1 MINQLVILL
10 TNIVP
15 TVTLSLLLLLIF
27 KINYLTQ
34 SSIKMKKTKILVF
47 GLISA
52 LTILSCNQ
60 KETDFIDPLITNR
73 DTTVNPSDDFFM
85 YANGGWFKRNPI
97 PASERSNGI
106 FRTIGDTINSQI
118 KQICEKSAA
127 MTDAKKGSN
136 EQKIGDFY
144 ASGMDTLSIEKLG
157 LSPLKSDIQKI
168 KNISDVP
175 SLLNT
180 IAYLHTIGG
189 NPAFSAYVGQDD
201 KNSDKYA
208 IFLSQGGLG
217 MGNRDYYFNTDKETV
232 HIRNEYVK
240 HLEAISELIG
250 YSDEVAKKNAQII
263 MKMETELAQNSR
275 KLEALRD
282 PIKNYNKMS
291 ISELNKTTPNIDWKV
306 VTSAMGLKNVDTV
319 IVGQPEFY
327 VSLNKMI
334 KSYSLED
341 WKAYLEWDLVDSY
354 ASYLNKSIEKQ
365 NFYFFSTVMSGVK
378 EQKPRWKRIVEQTD
392 GALGELIGQIYVKEY
407 LPKGSKEKLLE
418 IGNNIRDVYAER
430 IKNLDWMSEATKKK
444 ALNKLS
450 KIVMKVGYP
459 DKWKDMS
466 SVEINRDTYLANIM
480 ATNKWAINDMISKY
494 GKPVDRTE
502 WGMYPQTYNAYYNP
516 SNNEICVPACNILVP
531 GFEGRM
537 PDDAVLYG
545 IIGGSTFGHEITH
558 GFDDQGSQY
567 DEKGNLNNWW
577 TAEDLKKFQSKTK
590 LIVEQYSKYEALPGK
605 FVNGD
610 ATQGENIADL
620 GGVVM
625 GFEAFKKTAQYKN
638 KEKISGLTPEQRFFL
653 GYGYAWMVNIKPE
666 SLANQLLTDV
676 HAPAKYRI
684 NGVVENMPEFHKAFN
699 IKPGSKMRR
708 TDNELVSIW

>member
-1 MINQLVILL
+1 MKLITKL
-10 TNIVP
+10 
-15 TVTLSLLLLLIF
+15 TLSLFSALLLI
-27 KINYLTQ
+27 
-34 SSIKMKKTKILVF
+34 
-47 GLISA
+47 G
-52 LTILSCNQ
+52 CNQ
-60 KETDFIDPLITNR
+60 KEADFTDPLLTNR
-73 DTTVNPSDDFFM
+73 DTTVNPGDDFFM

-118 KQICEKSAA
+118 KQICEKSAE
-127 MTDAKKGSN
+127 MTDAPSGSN

-144 ASGMDTLSIEKLG
+144 ASGMDTLQIEKLG
-157 LSPLKSDIQKI
+157 LSPLKKDLNRI
-168 KNISDVP
+168 KSISDVP

-180 IAYLHTIGG
+180 IAYLHTIGA
-189 NPAFSAYVGQDD
+189 NPAFSLYVGQDD
-201 KNSDKYA
+201 KNSAKYA
-208 IFLSQGGLG
+208 VFLGQGGLG
-217 MGNRDYYFNTDKETV
+217 LGNRDYYFNTDKETV
-232 HIRNEYVK
+232 NIRTEYVK
-240 HLEAISELIG
+240 HLEKMIMLIG
-250 YSDEVAKKNAQII
+250 KNEEVAKANANTI
-263 MKMETELAQNSR
+263 MKLETELAKNSR

-282 PIKNYNKMS
+282 PINNYNKMGIAQINS
-291 ISELNKTTPNIDWKV
+291 ATPNIDWKSM
-306 VTSAMGLKNVDTV
+306 TSAIGIKNVDTV

-327 VSLNKMI
+327 KALNQMI
-334 KSYSLED
+334 KSYSIED
-341 WKAYLEWDLVDSY
+341 WKMYLEWDLVNSY
-354 ASYLNKSIEKQ
+354 ASYLHKAIEKQ
-365 NFYFFSTVMSGVK
+365 NFYFYSTVMSGVK

-392 GALGELIGQIYVKEY
+392 GSLGELIGQVYVRDY

-430 IKNLDWMSEATKKK
+430 IKNLDWMSEETKKK
-444 ALNKLS
+444 ALYKLS

-459 DKWKDMS
+459 DQWKDMS
-466 SVEINRDTYLANIM
+466 TVTINRATFLDNVM
-480 ATNKWAINDMISKY
+480 ATNKWAIQDMIKKY

-502 WGMYPQTYNAYYNP
+502 WGMNPQTYNAYYNP

-577 TAEDLKKFQSKTK
+577 TSEDLQKFKAKTK
-590 LIVEQYSKYEALPGK
+590 LIVEQFSQYEALPGK

-625 GFEAFKKTAQYKN
+625 GFEAFKKSPQYRN

-653 GYGYAWMVNIKPE
+653 AYGYAWMVNIKPE
-666 SLANQLLTDV
+666 SLAQQLLTDV

-684 NGVVENMPEFHKAFN
+684 NGPLENNPDFHKAFN

-708 TDNELVSIW
+708 ADNLKVVIW